1 LLISKN
7 KKWQFVFQASLT
19 KPATSFSS
27 HDIAS
32 LSLGETTY
40 GVSSKTTSGGSSSST
55 SGGDWFITFEQ
66 FLASVLNESALVN
79 FFDQRVD
86 IVAK

>member
-1 LLISKN
+1 MS
-7 KKWQFVFQASLT
+7 

-32 LSLGETTY
+32 LTLNDDG
-40 GVSSKTTSGGSSSST
+40 SSCDVTSGQS
-55 SGGDWFITFEQ
+55 DWSITFEQ

-86 IVAK
+86 IIAK

>member
-1 LLISKN
+1 MPKNLIYK
-7 KKWQFVFQASLT
+7 FQAGMS

-32 LSLGETTY
+32 LTLNDDGNAESCD
-40 GVSSKTTSGGSSSST
+40 VTSGQSQA
-55 SGGDWFITFEQ
+55 DWSITFEQ

>member
-1 LLISKN
+1 MS
-7 KKWQFVFQASLT
+7 

-27 HDIAS
+27 HDLSSLTLNDDGDSAS
-32 LSLGETTY
+32 RDI
-40 GVSSKTTSGGSSSST
+40 TSGQSQT
-55 SGGDWFITFEQ
+55 DWSITFEQ